1 MSEPENDKDS
11 EDFVDLLTSH
21 QGIIRAYI
29 ISLLPGS
36 PGVDDVIQN
45 TNRTLW
51 INRSN
56 YKLGTNFKAWA
67 LTMSR
72 FQVMA
77 YRKTMKRQ
85 GLVALD
91 EDILNL
97 IALESQEE
105 DEPLEELHQALGLCL
120 KKLQTN
126 DRELLLHRY
135 WSNIRLKDYAITAKM
150 SVGALKLRLF
160 RLRAALK
167 DCINQQLEQPHP
179 PQT

>member
-1 MSEPENDKDS
+1 MSEPENDQDS

-77 YRKTMKRQ
+77 
-85 GLVALD
+85 
-91 EDILNL
+91 
-97 IALESQEE
+97 
-105 DEPLEELHQALGLCL
+105 
-120 KKLQTN
+120 
-126 DRELLLHRY
+126 
-135 WSNIRLKDYAITAKM
+135 
-150 SVGALKLRLF
+150 
-160 RLRAALK
+160 
-167 DCINQQLEQPHP
+167 
-179 PQT
+179 